1 MSLEIHQL
9 FDKIDKVPQVPEV
22 VRTLVT
28 QVNASNVSFSSIA
41 ETVEKEQIISLK
53 VLRLVNSAHYSF
65 PRKIGSIQQAL
76 VILGMDELKKLVIT
90 SGFINSYSNIEGM
103 SLDDF
108 WIDNFRTAS
117 YAKWLA
123 ERSNQEDSGMVF
135 TAGLINSLGSILIHL
150 KSHELTTKINFSIE
164 EGLSHPDADRQHLGF
179 TNQQVCGELCRR
191 WQFSEEL
198 IETIIQ
204 SAEPLTHSD
213 ISRSACTIL
222 VAKYISESNH
232 TEHTK
237 QEIRDNFPT
246 QAWIEIGF
254 EEQDIE
260 EYMLEMLAL
269 DTGIE
274 GLLD

>member
-108 WIDNFRTAS
+108 WIDRVFNQLKGFFFRFIGTGKGMWT
-117 YAKWLA
+117 YLLLIMNLA
-123 ERSNQEDSGMVF
+123 
-135 TAGLINSLGSILIHL
+135 
-150 KSHELTTKINFSIE
+150 
-164 EGLSHPDADRQHLGF
+164 
-179 TNQQVCGELCRR
+179 
-191 WQFSEEL
+191 
-198 IETIIQ
+198 
-204 SAEPLTHSD
+204 
-213 ISRSACTIL
+213 
-222 VAKYISESNH
+222 
-232 TEHTK
+232 
-237 QEIRDNFPT
+237 
-246 QAWIEIGF
+246 
-254 EEQDIE
+254 
-260 EYMLEMLAL
+260 
-269 DTGIE
+269 
-274 GLLD
+274 